1 MEIFLYD
8 TLKFKERGQL
18 FIRPSNETL
27 SVACDEAGNV
37 IETHQ
42 HCRLRLV
49 GHFFSQ

>member
-27 SVACDEAGNV
+27 SVAAMKPA
-37 IETHQ
+37 T
-42 HCRLRLV
+42 
-49 GHFFSQ
+49 